1 MRSAFPHPSVQTSP
15 YLTGDAIG
23 PTCPIGIVF
32 PTPIVMAR
40 QRGAALIL
48 VLWIAVIL
56 GLLMVGVVTS
66 LRLENRQSHY
76 DLQRSSALLAAEGG
90 VNMAVKMLMSDEDS
104 LGADGGEHSFDLDG
118 IRVTLSVRSEHG
130 KLDLNFC
137 RLEHFSNLLRFMG
150 ATAQQS
156 ASLTKQLS
164 ERRVVAKPLRD
175 LEELLDVTSISVDLY
190 QQIQPYI
197 TLWSGRGVP
206 DPVFAASPLIQAL
219 QLEVPLGVVSNP
231 GSVIS
236 IESSAEL
243 ADGFKTRLLATVALR
258 SAQERGGLYRV
269 YRWQER

>member
-1 MRSAFPHPSVQTSP
+1 MKSAFSHFDVQNSNC
-15 YLTGDAIG
+15 LVGDAIALA
-23 PTCPIGIVF
+23 CPSSIVF
-32 PTPIVMAR
+32 PASAMMAR

-76 DLQRSSALLAAEGG
+76 DVQLSSALLAAEAG
-90 VNMAVKMLMSDEDS
+90 VNMAVKMLLSDEDS

-118 IRVTLSVRSEHG
+118 VRVTLSVRSEHG

-137 RLEHFSNLLRFMG
+137 QLEHFSSLLRFMG

-164 ERRVVAKPLRD
+164 ERRVTAKPLRD

-190 QQIQPYI
+190 EQIQPYI

-206 DPVFAASPLIQAL
+206 DPVFATSPLIQAL
-219 QLEVPLGVVSNP
+219 QLEVPLDVRGNP

-236 IESSAEL
+236 IDSSAEL
-243 ADGFKTRLLATVALR
+243 ADGFKARLLATVALR

>member
-1 MRSAFPHPSVQTSP
+1 MRSAFSHTDVQSS
-15 YLTGDAIG
+15 LCLADDAIDPDG
-23 PTCPIGIVF
+23 PSGIVF
-32 PTPIVMAR
+32 PCSVVIVG

-48 VLWIAVIL
+48 VLWIAAIL
-56 GLLMVGVVTS
+56 GLLMVSVVTS

-76 DLQRSSALLAAEGG
+76 DVQLSSALLAAEGG
-90 VNMAVKMLMSDEDS
+90 VNMAVKMLLSDEDS

-118 IRVTLSVRSEHG
+118 VRVTLSVRSEHG

-137 RLEHFSNLLRFMG
+137 RLDHFSSLLRFMG

-156 ASLTKQLS
+156 ASLTKQLL
-164 ERRVVAKPLRD
+164 ERRVTGRPLRD

-206 DPVFAASPLIQAL
+206 DPAFAASPLIQAL
-219 QLEVPLGVVSNP
+219 QLEVPLSVMSNP

-243 ADGFKTRLLATVALR
+243 ADGFKARLIATVALR
-258 SAQERGGLYRV
+258 SAQELGGLYRV